1 MRARSIHLLLLL
13 AMLLAASCSDR
24 RAASKPSESTSSEAL
39 QEDVPSEEMKISAE
53 AAAAFEELE
62 PITMNEQEGWRT
74 FRIIPGESKAVYIV
88 DEELFAGATSKY
100 GLAVGN
106 TEVVGET
113 QDLEGLFQIDLS
125 RPAIGSNRFAVYLP
139 TLRTDQVLRDGWI
152 RENALESKRFP
163 LAVFAAERVLEGP
176 GNYQE
181 GVETRFQLEGDL
193 TLRGIT
199 LTTVWDVAARLGEN
213 TIRGTLQTRLRMTD
227 LGFNPPNFANT
238 LTVQDEFTVRID
250 FVAHEQ

>member
-1 MRARSIHLLLLL
+1 MRAKTIHLLLLL

-24 RAASKPSESTSSEAL
+24 RAAPTPSESTPSVSQ
-39 QEDVPSEEMKISAE
+39 QEEEPSEVMTISAD
-53 AAAAFEELE
+53 AAAAFAELAPVTISEEE
-62 PITMNEQEGWRT
+62 TWGT
-74 FRIIPGESKAVYIV
+74 FRIVSAESKAAYIV

-106 TEVVGET
+106 TKVVGET
-113 QDLEGLFQIDLS
+113 QDLEGLFQVDLS
-125 RPAIGSNRFAVYLP
+125 RPAIGPNRFAVYLP

-152 RENALESKRFP
+152 RENALQSDRFP
-163 LAVFAAERVLEGP
+163 LAVFIAKRVLEGP

-199 LTTVWDVAARLGEN
+199 LTTVWDVAARLGES

-227 LGFNPPNFANT
+227 LGFDPPNFANT

>member
-1 MRARSIHLLLLL
+1 
-13 AMLLAASCSDR
+13 
-24 RAASKPSESTSSEAL
+24 
-39 QEDVPSEEMKISAE
+39 MKVSAE

-62 PITMNEQEGWRT
+62 PITMYEQEGWRT

-139 TLRTDQVLRDGWI
+139 T
-152 RENALESKRFP
+152 
-163 LAVFAAERVLEGP
+163 
-176 GNYQE
+176 
-181 GVETRFQLEGDL
+181 
-193 TLRGIT
+193 
-199 LTTVWDVAARLGEN
+199 
-213 TIRGTLQTRLRMTD
+213 
-227 LGFNPPNFANT
+227 
-238 LTVQDEFTVRID
+238 
-250 FVAHEQ
+250 